1 MHAVSRFRDGD
12 ARSGAIPRLVKPFDE
27 VRRQERRVGGGCD
40 DIRHLR
46 TLRVNVI
53 HPRQNPGERT
63 REALYAVGDDRE
75 AEGGKARRVAIGV
88 DDEARAL
95 RPQTLDGVRDDRTPA
110 DLEERLVAAA
120 HPPCEAA
127 GEENSDT
134 LLHELFADLA
144 ETAFAFDLAYTALC
158 KKEPF
163 MLSRR
168 GLLAAAIFL
177 AATSTAFAAEKP
189 FSEAAFAAAQGSGKP
204 IIVHVYAPWCPTCR
218 AQEPILQKLE
228 ADPKFAGAETFRV
241 DFDGQKDAVKALK
254 ARNQS
259 TIIVFKGAKEVGR
272 SVGETDEK
280 AISALLDK
288 AL

>member
-1 MHAVSRFRDGD
+1 
-12 ARSGAIPRLVKPFDE
+12 
-27 VRRQERRVGGGCD
+27 
-40 DIRHLR
+40 
-46 TLRVNVI
+46 
-53 HPRQNPGERT
+53 
-63 REALYAVGDDRE
+63 
-75 AEGGKARRVAIGV
+75 
-88 DDEARAL
+88 
-95 RPQTLDGVRDDRTPA
+95 
-110 DLEERLVAAA
+110 
-120 HPPCEAA
+120 
-127 GEENSDT
+127 
-134 LLHELFADLA
+134 
-144 ETAFAFDLAYTALC
+144 
-158 KKEPF
+158 